1 MRMVM
6 HSGAALQP
14 KSHGHNNEG
23 GQQAQHGGE
32 RVFQMGSALLWHG
45 MHTRAALRE
54 QNVSP
59 DLLTRLCTA
68 RSQAQQNHL
77 PSLQDSQGGGARSP
91 AIHPRS
97 SLPFTRPR
105 AVCSCGI
112 SALQPQ
118 GGSRAARAH
127 GLHVAAP
134 PGAPANAPACRSGLK
149 RLTLSPDPVLSL
161 HTRV

>member
-68 RSQAQQNHL
+68 PIQAQQNHL
-77 PSLQDSQGGGARSP
+77 PSLQGSQTPASLLAQVQADGGGGRRSETQQDTRAPPCLLP
-91 AIHPRS
+91 APERCA
-97 SLPFTRPR
+97 
-105 AVCSCGI
+105 AVE
-112 SALQPQ
+112 LQPC
-118 GGSRAARAH
+118 SPTE
-127 GLHVAAP
+127 GL
-134 PGAPANAPACRSGLK
+134 
-149 RLTLSPDPVLSL
+149 VLSVPTDL
-161 HTRV
+161 SWQLPRGLLQTLLRADGV